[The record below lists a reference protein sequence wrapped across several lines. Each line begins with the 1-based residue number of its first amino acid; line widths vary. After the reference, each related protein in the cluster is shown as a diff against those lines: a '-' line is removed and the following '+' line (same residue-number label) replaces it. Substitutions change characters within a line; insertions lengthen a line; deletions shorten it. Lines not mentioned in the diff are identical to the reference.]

1 MGSQDIFY
9 MFQAL
14 EEAKKAKQ
22 CHEVPI
28 GAILVS
34 QGHVIGRAHNI
45 REKTGDPTAH
55 AEIVVLRE
63 TGMKL
68 GSWRLEGATLYTTV
82 EPCIMCAGALIQA
95 RISRL
100 VFGCRDAKAGGI
112 FSLYTIAHDSRLNHN
127 LLVEE
132 GLLEEQCRKIIQDFF
147 EERRH
152 S

>member
-1 MGSQDIFY
+1 MSSQDIFY

-14 EEAKKAKQ
+14 EEAKKAKL
-22 CHEVPI
+22 HDEVPI
-28 GAILVS
+28 GAILV
-34 QGHVIGRAHNI
+34 QEGHVIGRAHNI
-45 REKTGDPTAH
+45 KEKTGDPTAH

-63 TGMKL
+63 TGTKL
-68 GSWRLEGATLYTTV
+68 GSWRLQGATLYTTL

-112 FSLYTIAHDSRLNHN
+112 FSLYNIVHDSRLNHT

-132 GLLEEQCRKIIQDFF
+132 GLLEEQCRKLIQNFF
-147 EERRH
+147 KEKRD